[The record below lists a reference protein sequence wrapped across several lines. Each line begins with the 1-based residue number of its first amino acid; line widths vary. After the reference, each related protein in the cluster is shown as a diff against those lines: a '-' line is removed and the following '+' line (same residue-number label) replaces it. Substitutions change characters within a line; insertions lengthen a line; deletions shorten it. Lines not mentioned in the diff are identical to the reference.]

1 MRLRNFCC
9 FLFLI
14 SLTGVAL
21 AQRGDSTEAERQ
33 RYLKVV
39 RALEQ
44 SPLTA
49 DADHTERSWALKWLI
64 DVPDIHV
71 SICGGPVMTALAESK
86 KKIAHQLFEQF
97 TLSMGAY
104 AIEHPQPGPESIE
117 QQEAGLDGMLKF
129 YEAWLKQHPNDH
141 IRAVDDALQKK
152 QSGHLGEAG
161 ALEAANCGQPKR
173 SAVLRLPAGVR

>member
-1 MRLRNFCC
+1 MRLRAFCC
-9 FLFLI
+9 FLI
-14 SLTGVAL
+14 VTSLTAAAL
-21 AQRGDSTEAERQ
+21 AQRGNSTEAERQ
-33 RYLKVV
+33 RYLKLV

-49 DADHTERSWALKWLI
+49 DADHKEREWALKWLI

-86 KKIAHQLFEQF
+86 KRVAHQLFEQF

-104 AIEHPQPGPESIE
+104 AIEHPEPGPESVE
-117 QQEAGLDGMLKF
+117 QQQAGLDGMLKF

-141 IRAVDDALQKK
+141 IRAVDEALQKK
-152 QSGHLGEAG
+152 QSGHLADAG
-161 ALEAANCGQPKR
+161 ALEAANCGQAKR
-173 SAVLRLPAGVR
+173 SASLRLPAGTR